1 MPGRGGRRNGR
12 VDKDSRPLLVS
23 SREDLSSTSPSTDNV
38 LFAIDGDED
47 EHETSALE
55 DTGTPRRGKAD
66 QSVRFQ
72 EQVQVIAPPLWSTLE
87 SREAGTPCVVIFLC
101 SGLRVCL

>member
-12 VDKDSRPLLVS
+12 VDEDSRPLLVS
-23 SREDLSSTSPSTDNV
+23 SREDLSLTSPSTDNV
-38 LFAIDGDED
+38 LFAIDGDDD

-55 DTGTPRRGKAD
+55 EAGTPRRSKAD

-72 EQVQVIAPPLWSTLE
+72 EQVQVIAPPLRSTLE
-87 SREAGTPCVVIFLC
+87 SREAGTFYMDIFLC
-101 SGLRVCL
+101 FGLRVCL